1 MGSGRPSSSSSR
13 LKSCNVQ
20 TKNDE
25 TMEQLFINNMPKIPS
40 KSSNQASI
48 FRMPSLNNNTGQTF
62 FTKPFFIRSLLSV
75 SILLSSRKKKYL
87 LSVYNGNSINEI
99 LIFIQ
104 TFKCLFAENI
114 DNDNSFEFFSEWQ
127 YDPIT
132 SFNHKKWYYFFQWTT
147 FPRYLHEF
155 VSVHAQS
162 SLWQN

>member
-1 MGSGRPSSSSSR
+1 MYEWKFTLYGVGYPCDEFQPISTSSISLLTIHVHKVLVLKKSWWCWNLGLGSGRPSSSSTR

-75 SILLSSRKKKYL
+75 S
-87 LSVYNGNSINEI
+87 
-99 LIFIQ
+99 
-104 TFKCLFAENI
+104 T
-114 DNDNSFEFFSEWQ
+114 
-127 YDPIT
+127 
-132 SFNHKKWYYFFQWTT
+132 
-147 FPRYLHEF
+147 
-155 VSVHAQS
+155 AQFT
-162 SLWQN
+162 